1 MESKVKLCSIV
12 KVGLKENSYIKMSIT
27 VVLTNY
33 NVLENKIYNRSL
45 YHTPSWTDMWETRK
59 SYKIFLVFQFS
70 QCSLS

>member
-45 YHTPSWTDMWETRK
+45 YHTPS
-59 SYKIFLVFQFS
+59 
-70 QCSLS
+70 